1 MEVRDA
7 EKPVSKVGTD
17 ATALARANSQGLT
30 VRSAGLVRRGLRDLA
45 RDSNWLIKKIFAG
58 RSASVAIS
66 DTGIVCA
73 IPAVAQG
80 SAQRLVL
87 FDMEMNVPMMALS
100 VPGESAERVDHSVAA
115 FAWSPGARYLV
126 AARRAWEQAAL
137 HIFDLHSKMLLGTF
151 GKFTNF
157 PARLEWAA
165 KGGYFAAA
173 AGSGKQASLRLWRA
187 AADAIPFSAVA
198 AHEMGLPEGFE
209 RQTYEAE
216 FGEEGGFSGYGS
228 LAFSPDGTTLA
239 SVAEIRGDWADDS
252 IVFTEA
258 ATLQKKNVFHGQ
270 GHITD
275 IAWTADSR
283 AMIYCAAGQAYR
295 LRTGNDGVGSLAVW
309 RGILRVPSAFGVVF
323 VFQFVAEEFGE
334 GAIVCGGFE
343 YAGDCG
349 RACGGKCGESA
360 VEWRGDEGL
369 RGDGGRDGIHLRVGV
384 DLGGGWCGFA
394 VCECPRCLNFLRD

>member
-17 ATALARANSQGLT
+17 ATALARANSQGLM

-87 FDMEMNVPMMALS
+87 FDIEMNVPMMALS
-100 VPGESAERVDHSVAA
+100 VPGESGERVDNSVAA

-126 AARRAWEQAAL
+126 AARRAWEQPAL
-137 HIFDLHSKMLLGTF
+137 HIFDLHSKMLVGTF
-151 GKFTNF
+151 GESTNF

-187 AADAIPFSAVA
+187 VADAIPFSAVA

-228 LAFSPDGTTLA
+228 LGFSPDGTTLA

-252 IVFTEA
+252 IVFTAA

-275 IAWTADSR
+275 IAWTADSG

-295 LRTGNDGVGSLAVW
+295 LELETMEAEPLPFGAEFCACHPHLPLCLCFSSWLKNSAKGRLFVVDLNTLE
-309 RGILRVPSAFGVVF
+309 ILDEHSAEN
-323 VFQFVAEEFGE
+323 VAH
-334 GAIVCGGFE
+334 
-343 YAGDCG
+343 
-349 RACGGKCGESA
+349 
-360 VEWRGDEGL
+360 L
-369 RGDGGRDGIHLRVGV
+369 RWNGDGTKAYAATSDGMGYIYESPLI
-384 DLGGGWCGFA
+384 
-394 VCECPRCLNFLRD
+394 